1 MVPEANSTLTE
12 DAFLGGRLRLL
23 QPAKGYRAGVDP
35 VLLAASV
42 PAKAG
47 QRVLELGCG
56 VGAALL
62 CLGRR
67 VPGLSLAGVEIQ
79 PLYADCARCNA
90 LGNDIEAQVVQADLS
105 DLPPEIRQSRYHH
118 VLANPPYFLREKGT
132 PSSDVSRETALGEQ
146 TSLALW
152 VEVAAKRLQPGGCA
166 TFIQRA
172 ERLDQLLALMGQHL
186 GSLQV
191 LPFAPRVARDSHL
204 VLVRARKG
212 GLTALRL
219 HAPVILH
226 SGAVHVRDQEDYSA
240 EVSAVLRHAQC
251 LYFPV

>member
-67 VPGLSLAGVEIQ
+67 VPGLSLTGVEIQ
-79 PLYADCARCNA
+79 PLYADCARRNA
-90 LGNDIEAQVVQADLS
+90 LSNDIEAQVVQADLS
-105 DLPPEIRQSRYHH
+105 DLPPEIRQRRYNH
-118 VLANPPYFLREKGT
+118 VLANPPYFLRENGT
-132 PSSDVSRETALGEQ
+132 PSFDASRETALGEQ

-172 ERLDQLLALMGQHL
+172 ERLDQLLALMGQYL

-212 GLTALRL
+212 GRTALRL

>member
-67 VPGLSLAGVEIQ
+67 VPGLSLTGVEIQ
-79 PLYADCARCNA
+79 PLYAYCARCNA
-90 LGNDIEAQVVQADLS
+90 LGNDIEAQVVQAA
-105 DLPPEIRQSRYHH
+105 RQ
-118 VLANPPYFLREKGT
+118 
-132 PSSDVSRETALGEQ
+132 TA
-146 TSLALW
+146 A
-152 VEVAAKRLQPGGCA
+152 
-166 TFIQRA
+166 
-172 ERLDQLLALMGQHL
+172 
-186 GSLQV
+186 
-191 LPFAPRVARDSHL
+191 RVRVGA
-204 VLVRARKG
+204 RARAIRKM
-212 GLTALRL
+212 
-219 HAPVILH
+219 
-226 SGAVHVRDQEDYSA
+226 SS
-240 EVSAVLRHAQC
+240 
-251 LYFPV
+251 

>member
-1 MVPEANSTLTE
+1 MVPEANSNLTE

-67 VPGLSLAGVEIQ
+67 VPGLSLTGVEIQ
-79 PLYADCARCNA
+79 PLYADCARRNA
-90 LGNDIEAQVVQADLS
+90 LSNDIEAQVVQADLS
-105 DLPPEIRQSRYHH
+105 DLPPEIRQRRYNH
-118 VLANPPYFLREKGT
+118 VLANPPYFLRENGT
-132 PSSDVSRETALGEQ
+132 PSFDVSRETALGEQ

-172 ERLDQLLALMGQHL
+172 DRLDQLMALMGQHL

-191 LPFAPRVARDSHL
+191 LPFAPRLARDSHL
-204 VLVRARKG
+204 VLVRGRKG
-212 GLTALRL
+212 GRAAFRL

-226 SGAVHVRDQEDYSA
+226 SGAAHVRDQEDYSA
-240 EVSAVLRHAQC
+240 EVLAVLRHGQG
-251 LYFPV
+251 LHFPV